1 VSDLVDDD
9 YDGESLRFRAMDNI
23 VGHGPPPGLATR
35 NLDDQELHLG
45 SVEEPTSFREV
56 ERDHRWRKA
65 MVEEMNS
72 IKENETWVL
81 VDPPANC
88 RPIGLKWVFK
98 EKHDEHDN
106 VVKHKARLVAKGYV
120 QREGVDFEEVFAPV
134 ARMESV
140 RLLIALAAIKDWEIH
155 HMDVKSAFLSGELK
169 EEVFVQ
175 QPPGF
180 VVAGKEHQVLC
191 LCKALYGLRQAPRA
205 WNIRLD
211 ESLTTLGFTKCPSEH
226 ALYTKQVA
234 RGTIIVG
241 VYVDDLVITGEKK
254 GDIEAFKKEMTKMFC
269 MSDLGLLS
277 YYLGIEVEQGS
288 RGITLSQ
295 SAYAKKL
302 LERSGMS
309 GCKGVQA
316 PMEERLKLSKDSTT
330 AKVDATNFRSIVGG
344 LRYLTHTRP
353 DITFA
358 LGYVS
363 RFMEDPREDHLA
375 AVKHLLRYVAGTSG
389 HDLIYP
395 RRGTAALE
403 LTGYSDSDMAGDI
416 DGRKSTSGVL
426 FFLGDC
432 PITWQSQ
439 KQKIVAQST
448 CEAEYI
454 AAVTASCQ
462 GVWLA
467 RLLKELTGARLQ
479 APVLMVDNKSAI
491 ALAKNPVLHDRS
503 KHIVTKFYFIRDC
516 IKEGKQD

>member
-1 VSDLVDDD
+1 
-9 YDGESLRFRAMDNI
+9 
-23 VGHGPPPGLATR
+23 
-35 NLDDQELHLG
+35 
-45 SVEEPTSFREV
+45 
-56 ERDHRWRKA
+56 
-65 MVEEMNS
+65 
-72 IKENETWVL
+72 
-81 VDPPANC
+81 
-88 RPIGLKWVFK
+88 
-98 EKHDEHDN
+98 
-106 VVKHKARLVAKGYV
+106 
-120 QREGVDFEEVFAPV
+120 
-134 ARMESV
+134 
-140 RLLIALAAIKDWEIH
+140 
-155 HMDVKSAFLSGELK
+155 
-169 EEVFVQ
+169 
-175 QPPGF
+175 
-180 VVAGKEHQVLC
+180 
-191 LCKALYGLRQAPRA
+191 
-205 WNIRLD
+205 
-211 ESLTTLGFTKCPSEH
+211 
-226 ALYTKQVA
+226 
-234 RGTIIVG
+234 
-241 VYVDDLVITGEKK
+241 
-254 GDIEAFKKEMTKMFC
+254 MTKMFR